1 MFPVH
6 SFASFP
12 VLIISLRAIVHSAQ
26 TILLLRRGERL
37 AGCTLD
43 VAARRSVAD
52 ADQRARWISAEAARR
67 GGEEESSVPRP
78 ARGRRRVEDG
88 LYYFFSPR
96 RSLRARGSSR
106 ASCVRRRARA
116 SSGMLRADAV
126 ESSARGA
133 GRGPRG
139 RVVLAMDAR
148 GEARVVRAAAGERER
163 RRARMGWTSRAM
175 RREGVVVGR
184 GGSGVEVNNG
194 GGVGAN

>member
-1 MFPVH
+1 MMLHTRTADVETKSLCRCVTCSVH
-6 SFASFP
+6 TLRTSFLFF
-12 VLIISLRAIVHSAQ
+12 
-26 TILLLRRGERL
+26 
-37 AGCTLD
+37 
-43 VAARRSVAD
+43 SV
-52 ADQRARWISAEAARR
+52 RARASAA
-67 GGEEESSVPRP
+67 
-78 ARGRRRVEDG
+78 
-88 LYYFFSPR
+88 
-96 RSLRARGSSR
+96 R

-133 GRGPRG
+133 GRGSRG
-139 RVVLAMDAR
+139 HGVPAMDAR

>member
-1 MFPVH
+1 MVVP
-6 SFASFP
+6 
-12 VLIISLRAIVHSAQ
+12 RADDDARACSAV
-26 TILLLRRGERL
+26 TARACRRAGAACGAERGARGLNARRGGAALRRGR
-37 AGCTLD
+37 GS
-43 VAARRSVAD
+43 ARAMD
-52 ADQRARWISAEAARR
+52 LGGGARR

-133 GRGPRG
+133 GRGSRG
-139 RVVLAMDAR
+139 QGVPAMDAR